1 MQKYYPIIGVI
12 TLRLDSERYS
22 TVQKR
27 YSIGPSTVT
36 LIMNWFKESELSLDD
51 LKQMEPKK
59 VGFLFYPEENL
70 RRKDVPLPYFN
81 AIYQKMVQMKHPDLS
96 YLWLEYKEKNPD
108 GY

>member
-1 MQKYYPIIGVI
+1 
-12 TLRLDSERYS
+12 
-22 TVQKR
+22 
-27 YSIGPSTVT
+27 
-36 LIMNWFKESELSLDD
+36 
-51 LKQMEPKK
+51 MEPKK